1 MIKYPSLFNLKY
13 KNDISNNIVE
23 QFHLE
28 CLNISKLKLWKDV
41 FSLDLS
47 DNIIINYENITK
59 LFSNLQTCFKGHF
72 HFTGKSFTNNPILR
86 GDIPLYYNQ
95 YIAHKI
101 FNNSLNL
108 EPFKNIK
115 NINLIINNQI
125 ENILHQIFN
134 KNNPLNIPIK
144 KIIKLNNTNIFL
156 TFKIQINNN
165 NNFKNID
172 DTLWYLHLFIN

>member
-1 MIKYPSLFNLKY
+1 M
-13 KNDISNNIVE
+13 
-23 QFHLE
+23 
-28 CLNISKLKLWKDV
+28 
-41 FSLDLS
+41 
-47 DNIIINYENITK
+47 
-59 LFSNLQTCFKGHF
+59 
-72 HFTGKSFTNNPILR
+72 
-86 GDIPLYYNQ
+86 
-95 YIAHKI
+95 

-115 NINLIINNQI
+115 NINLIINNKI

-144 KIIKLNNTNIFL
+144 HIIKQNNTNIFL

>member
-1 MIKYPSLFNLKY
+1 M
-13 KNDISNNIVE
+13 
-23 QFHLE
+23 
-28 CLNISKLKLWKDV
+28 
-41 FSLDLS
+41 
-47 DNIIINYENITK
+47 
-59 LFSNLQTCFKGHF
+59 
-72 HFTGKSFTNNPILR
+72 
-86 GDIPLYYNQ
+86 
-95 YIAHKI
+95 

-115 NINLIINNQI
+115 SIKLLINNQI

-165 NNFKNID
+165 NNFKNLDNI
-172 DTLWYLHLFIN
+172 LWYLHLFIN